1 MSSSIIR
8 IQNLPLSAKAADIQQ
23 FFGTIEVTILKI
35 LKNIQ
40 KDAFISIKEE
50 DEAKALLLD
59 ERVLHNSKIRLMLS
73 SKKEME
79 QVISSAQAY
88 ATKGPIQM
96 NHNEN
101 RNNQNTSSPTHSQRP
116 QDNQWILISH
126 GSQWAF
132 DFFPVPGRSDMGIA
146 LSYKNTVPVHGYV
159 WKDADVAN
167 ASFPFG
173 GKELSGAEMDGR
185 IQVLQYIGYHNSLG
199 FFFKWIE
206 FKDRNEN
213 LDEEE
218 SVQCGRSAPIL
229 WTNRSGVP
237 LPGNLDIYDEVA
249 TFALNGTTWRFNGDK
264 ISKMK
269 ILVRKIRG
277 GPSLCPCTGC
287 SAPRFRTEQKQH
299 QNT

>member
-1 MSSSIIR
+1 
-8 IQNLPLSAKAADIQQ
+8 
-23 FFGTIEVTILKI
+23 
-35 LKNIQ
+35 
-40 KDAFISIKEE
+40 
-50 DEAKALLLD
+50 
-59 ERVLHNSKIRLMLS
+59 
-73 SKKEME
+73 
-79 QVISSAQAY
+79 
-88 ATKGPIQM
+88 
-96 NHNEN
+96 
-101 RNNQNTSSPTHSQRP
+101 
-116 QDNQWILISH
+116 
-126 GSQWAF
+126 
-132 DFFPVPGRSDMGIA
+132 
-146 LSYKNTVPVHGYV
+146 
-159 WKDADVAN
+159 
-167 ASFPFG
+167 
-173 GKELSGAEMDGR
+173 MDGR